1 VQDRRFRL
9 ITGAFRNCTSSYPP
23 LAGKAWYSRR
33 VVFPTRSKDTGF
45 PHSCIFF
52 MTNHVVHAFFVGR
65 AVAQALN
72 EQLEDALT
80 NALSELGKFDAEQ
93 RERLRQFT
101 QQVIEQAEREAET
114 TMLGRTTTTLVP
126 QGVQPVDLQAT
137 IDELRA
143 EIARLRAE
151 LQLYRSRSV

>member
-1 VQDRRFRL
+1 
-9 ITGAFRNCTSSYPP
+9 
-23 LAGKAWYSRR
+23 
-33 VVFPTRSKDTGF
+33 
-45 PHSCIFF
+45 